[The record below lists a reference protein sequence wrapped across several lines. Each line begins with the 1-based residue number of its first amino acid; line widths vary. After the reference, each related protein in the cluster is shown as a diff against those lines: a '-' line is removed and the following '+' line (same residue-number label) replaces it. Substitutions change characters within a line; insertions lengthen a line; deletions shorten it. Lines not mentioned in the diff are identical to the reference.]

1 MKLKLKQQIVNTL
14 NFLKNHQHIDNLT
27 LGQIQERMIEYEGLL
42 IAFVEKV
49 LGDEETI
56 NGTMTEW
63 WLYEDVNK
71 MIFTDPQNID
81 VNKAED
87 FVNFMIDSSKPVG

>member
-1 MKLKLKQQIVNTL
+1 MKLELKQQIVNTL
-14 NFLKNHQHIDNLT
+14 NFLKNHQDIDNLT

>member
-1 MKLKLKQQIVNTL
+1 MKIELKQQIINAL
-14 NFLKNHQHIDNLT
+14 NFLKNHQDIDNLT